1 MKIENKNIVVTGA
14 NRGIGAAIVREL
26 LKHKVG
32 KVYAAARKIENLPDF
47 GDKRVVPLTLDITD
61 PKQVKDATDK
71 AKDAHVL
78 VNIAGTAHFGT
89 TLDNAMESVAADMN
103 TNYYGTLAMMRAF
116 VPVLHKNGE
125 GLIANVSS
133 VAGLAAFPSIGGYSA
148 SKAALH
154 SLTQSARAELVGR
167 NIHVVGIYPGPI
179 DTDMAKDFPMEKASA
194 ESAARLIVAG
204 MIAGDEYIFPDPMS
218 KESGA
223 LWLHDP
229 RALEKQFAAR
239 PEPAAK
245 DAA

>member
-32 KVYAAARKIENLPDF
+32 KIYAAARKIENLPDF
-47 GDKRVVPLTLDITD
+47 GDGRVVPVALDITD
-61 PKQVKDATDK
+61 PRQVKAIAEK
-71 AKDAHVL
+71 ARDAHIL
-78 VNIAGTAHFGT
+78 VNNAGTAHFGGT
-89 TLDNAMESVAADMN
+89 IDNMMESVMADMN

-116 VPVLHKNGE
+116 VPLLQKNGE

-133 VAGLAAFPSIGGYSA
+133 VAGIAAFPAVGSYSA
-148 SKAALH
+148 SKAAVH
-154 SLTQSARAELVGR
+154 SLTQSARAELEGR

-194 ESAARLIVAG
+194 ASTAQSIVAG

-218 KESGA
+218 KEAGA
-223 LWLHDP
+223 LWQRDP

-239 PEPAAK
+239 P
-245 DAA
+245 DAAATDAA